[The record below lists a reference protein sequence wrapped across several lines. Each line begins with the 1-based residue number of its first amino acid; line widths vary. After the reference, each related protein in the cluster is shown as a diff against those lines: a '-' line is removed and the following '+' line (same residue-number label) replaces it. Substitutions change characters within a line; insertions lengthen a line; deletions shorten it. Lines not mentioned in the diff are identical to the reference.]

1 MGFFD
6 YTKVD
11 LLAHDGDDLIL
22 QCAKPLR
29 ARLWVDA
36 WAAGEVVR
44 VRLDISE
51 EIALADDSSNEGQ
64 GPRLRRALQ
73 ILCQRLDRQPLEYFY
88 RAKIVRPL
96 EFWPHLRILLEP
108 APPPMQPRR
117 HPRLGHRIRAMSPAL
132 PEYKA
137 TVRNLSE
144 SGIGLDL
151 SAPLEKGF
159 QLRLR
164 LEPDGGQDTPFEM
177 EAEVCWCRSVLQ
189 LNHASSETERA
200 KAFEAGLRFLPASP
214 ESQELLSS
222 LLESFDVLEKSEPS
236 FETR

>member
-1 MGFFD
+1 LGFFD

-22 QCAKPLR
+22 QCAKPLKG
-29 ARLWVDA
+29 RLWVDA
-36 WAAGEVVR
+36 WAAGQVVR
-44 VRLDISE
+44 VRLEVSE
-51 EIALADDSSNEGQ
+51 EIALADETANEGE

-73 ILCQRLDRQPLEYFY
+73 ILCQRLERQPMEYFY
-88 RAKIVRPL
+88 RATIRRPL

-151 SAPLEKGF
+151 SAPLEKGY

-189 LNHASSETERA
+189 LTHASSETERA
-200 KAFEAGLRFLPASP
+200 KAYEAGLRFLPASP

-222 LLESFDVLEKSEPS
+222 LLESFEVLENSEPS
-236 FETR
+236 FEMR